1 MEGKMNKGDSLL
13 GSTFLEQ
20 QLMEIA
26 NWNTVF
32 EEDEEEES
40 VEEDCSVIKPSM
52 EGEKKTYKGTLASNN
67 HRESYG

>member
-1 MEGKMNKGDSLL
+1 
-13 GSTFLEQ
+13 
-20 QLMEIA
+20 MEIA

>member
-40 VEEDCSVIKPSM
+40 VEEDC
-52 EGEKKTYKGTLASNN
+52 
-67 HRESYG
+67 

>member
-52 EGEKKTYKGTLASNN
+52 EGEKKTDKGTLASNN